1 MKRLINEL
9 FIDSNEGPSLLTSG
23 KEGCK
28 ETEGA
33 VKVFISPLV
42 LIKLDGCLLALVLVA
57 LADLDALEEVGFKVV
72 GGLIT
77 VYTVTLHCHQTSMLN
92 YFLRRHGHGVKFV
105 SVL

>member
-1 MKRLINEL
+1 
-9 FIDSNEGPSLLTSG
+9 
-23 KEGCK
+23 
-28 ETEGA
+28 
-33 VKVFISPLV
+33 VFMLPLV

-77 VYTVTLHCHQTSMLN
+77 VYTVTLHCHQTSELN